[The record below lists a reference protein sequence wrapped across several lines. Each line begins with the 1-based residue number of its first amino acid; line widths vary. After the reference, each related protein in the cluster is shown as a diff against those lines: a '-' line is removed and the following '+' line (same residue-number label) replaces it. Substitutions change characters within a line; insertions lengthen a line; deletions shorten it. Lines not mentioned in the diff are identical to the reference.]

1 MRLDYKL
8 TNKWLLI
15 VDAVFNLCDDTAG
28 DDIESLTAMNW
39 PTGGEKTTYPYP
51 LAQPDAESC
60 ARSLCNG
67 VFRYLGFCRILH
79 LNRCSA
85 LVPQLE

>member
-28 DDIESLTAMNW
+28 DDIESLTAMN
-39 PTGGEKTTYPYP
+39 
-51 LAQPDAESC
+51 
-60 ARSLCNG
+60 
-67 VFRYLGFCRILH
+67 
-79 LNRCSA
+79 
-85 LVPQLE
+85 